1 MIKKIIAL
9 CLSIPFIFCGCGY
22 EGKEGDVS
30 NVKIHEFSSE
40 LYTEEDVN
48 AAADEIKDFF
58 KEYFYDCTLNELYY
72 AGDEECN
79 KEKQYR
85 SEKEYEY
92 MVLLSSFY
100 VGKHF
105 DGTLGT
111 DCTYNDYEWLLYRKE
126 GGDWVHFDQ
135 GYC

>member
-22 EGKEGDVS
+22 EEKEGDVS

-58 KEYFYDCTLNELYY
+58 KFDNSKELK
-72 AGDEECN
+72 DIKLVN
-79 KEKQYR
+79 
-85 SEKEYEY
+85 YEHQ
-92 MVLLSSFY
+92 
-100 VGKHF
+100 GKIAMPV
-105 DGTLGT
+105 T
-111 DCTYNDYEWLLYRKE
+111 E
-126 GGDWVHFDQ
+126 
-135 GYC
+135 